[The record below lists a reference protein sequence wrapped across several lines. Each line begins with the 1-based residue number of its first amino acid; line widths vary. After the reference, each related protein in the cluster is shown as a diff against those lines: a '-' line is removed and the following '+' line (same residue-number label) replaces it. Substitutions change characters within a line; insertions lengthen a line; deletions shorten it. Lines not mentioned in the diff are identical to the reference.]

1 MVSDI
6 NFLLVG
12 NSRLHWAKYSK
23 NQSKFFHT
31 KKEQKVPE
39 NIDLDQLIWA
49 SVGKLPNFLL
59 KKENEIKTKDIQ
71 LSNLPDYFGVDRALA
86 CIAAL
91 KIIENP
97 FKKDL
102 LIADFGTILSITKLN
117 SNGSII
123 GGQLLPGFLTQL
135 KSMEQNTKNLKVPK
149 KYDIPIKDFLINT
162 EEAILKGVINSL
174 TSVIK
179 SLFNTKKDILDAHIQ
194 LLSKVFLTENKQA
207 SSTDTKTIILEFFV
221 LTILFGTFVTSSEM
235 TFKSG

>member
-23 NQSKFFHT
+23 HQSKFFHS
-31 KKEQKVPE
+31 KKEHKVPK

-49 SVGKLPNFLL
+49 SVGKLPNFFL

-71 LSNLPDYFGVDRALA
+71 LLNLPDYFGIDRSLA
-86 CIAAL
+86 CLAAL
-91 KIIENP
+91 KIIKNP
-97 FKKDL
+97 LKKDL

-123 GGQLLPGFLTQL
+123 GGQLIPGLLTQL

-149 KYDIPIKDFLINT
+149 KYEVPTKDFLINT
-162 EEAILKGVINSL
+162 EEAILKGVINSI
-174 TSVIK
+174 TCVIK
-179 SLFNTKKDILDAHIQ
+179 NSFNPLKDILITCGGDSQ
-194 LLSKVFLTENKQA
+194 FLTKFLETNK
-207 SSTDTKTIILEFFV
+207 KNIINAPNLVMEGMIIHH
-221 LTILFGTFVTSSEM
+221 LSI
-235 TFKSG
+235 KN

>member
-6 NFLLVG
+6 NFLLIG
-12 NSRLHWAKYSK
+12 NSRLHWAKYSQ

-31 KKEQKVPE
+31 TKDYKVPE
-39 NIDLDQLIWA
+39 NLDIHQLIWA
-49 SVGKLPNFLL
+49 SVGQLPNYLL
-59 KKENEIKTKDIQ
+59 KEENEIKTEDIR
-71 LSNLPDYFGVDRALA
+71 LNNLPNYFGVDRAMA
-86 CIAAL
+86 CLGAL
-91 KIIENP
+91 NTIENP
-97 FKKDL
+97 LKKDL

-174 TSVIK
+174 TGVIN
-179 SLFNTKKDILDAHIQ
+179 SLFNPEKDILIICGGDSQ
-194 LLSKVFLTENKQA
+194 LITKSLKTKKENIINAPNLVMEGMIIHHLSNK
-207 SSTDTKTIILEFFV
+207 KL
-221 LTILFGTFVTSSEM
+221 L
-235 TFKSG
+235 

>member
-1 MVSDI
+1 MVTDI

-12 NSRLHWAKYSK
+12 NSRLHWAKYSE

-31 KKEQKVPE
+31 KKDQEVPA

-59 KKENEIKTKDIQ
+59 KKENEIRTKDIQ
-71 LSNLPDYFGVDRALA
+71 LSNLADHFGVDRALA

-117 SNGSII
+117 SNKSII
-123 GGQLLPGFLTQL
+123 GGQLLPGYLTQL

-162 EEAILKGVINSL
+162 EEAILKGVMNSL
-174 TSVIK
+174 TGVINN
-179 SLFNTKKDILDAHIQ
+179 LFNPKKDILIICGGDSQ
-194 LLSKVFLTENKQA
+194 LVTKFLKTQKENIFIAPNLVMEGMIIHHLSIRNLV
-207 SSTDTKTIILEFFV
+207 
-221 LTILFGTFVTSSEM
+221 
-235 TFKSG
+235 

>member
-12 NSRLHWAKYSK
+12 NSRLHWANYSQ

-31 KKEQKVPE
+31 KKEEKFPE
-39 NIDLDQLIWA
+39 NIDSNQLIWA
-49 SVGKLPNFLL
+49 AVGKLPNFLL
-59 KKENEIKTKDIQ
+59 KAENQIKTKDIQ

-86 CIAAL
+86 CLAAL
-91 KIIENP
+91 KVIENP

-123 GGQLLPGFLTQL
+123 GGQLIPGFLTQL

-149 KYDIPIKDFLINT
+149 KYDIPIKDFLITT

-174 TSVIK
+174 TGVIN
-179 SLFNTKKDILDAHIQ
+179 SLFNPANDILVICGGDSE
-194 LLSKVFLTENKQA
+194 LLTKSLKTQKEN
-207 SSTDTKTIILEFFV
+207 IINAPDLVMEGMIIHH
-221 LTILFGTFVTSSEM
+221 LSI
-235 TFKSG
+235 KN

>member
-23 NQSKFFHT
+23 NQFKFFHT
-31 KKEQKVPE
+31 KKEQKVPK

-91 KIIENP
+91 KIIKNP
-97 FKKDL
+97 CKKDL
-102 LIADFGTILSITKLN
+102 LIADSGTILSITKLN

-162 EEAILKGVINSL
+162 EEAILKGVIKSL
-174 TSVIK
+174 TGLIS
-179 SLFNTKKDILDAHIQ
+179 SLFNPEKDILIICGGDSQ
-194 LLSKVFLTENKQA
+194 LLTKALQTKTEN
-207 SSTDTKTIILEFFV
+207 IINAPNLVMEGMIIHH
-221 LTILFGTFVTSSEM
+221 LSI
-235 TFKSG
+235 KN

>member
-12 NSRLHWAKYSK
+12 NSRLHWAKYSQ

-31 KKEQKVPE
+31 KKDQQVPK

-59 KKENEIKTKDIQ
+59 KEENEIKTKDIQ

-86 CIAAL
+86 CVAAL
-91 KIIENP
+91 RIIENP
-97 FKKDL
+97 LNKDL

-117 SNGSII
+117 SNGSIL
-123 GGQLLPGFLTQL
+123 GGQLIPGFLTQL
-135 KSMEQNTKNLKVPK
+135 KSMEQNTKNLKSPK

-174 TSVIK
+174 TGVIN
-179 SLFNTKKDILDAHIQ
+179 SLFNPSKDILVVCGGDSEFIKKYLKTQKEHIINAPNLVMEGMIIHHLSIKK
-194 LLSKVFLTENKQA
+194 LL
-207 SSTDTKTIILEFFV
+207 
-221 LTILFGTFVTSSEM
+221 
-235 TFKSG
+235 

>member
-23 NQSKFFHT
+23 NQSQFFHT

-71 LSNLPDYFGVDRALA
+71 LSNLPDYFGIDRALA
-86 CIAAL
+86 CIGAL
-91 KIIENP
+91 KFIENP
-97 FKKDL
+97 LKKDL
-102 LIADFGTILSITKLN
+102 LIADFGTILSITKMN
-117 SNGSII
+117 SNGFII

-149 KYDIPIKDFLINT
+149 KYEIPIKDFLINT

-174 TSVIK
+174 TGVIN
-179 SLFNTKKDILDAHIQ
+179 SLFNPEKDILIICGGDSQ
-194 LLSKVFLTENKQA
+194 LLIQFLKIQKEN
-207 SSTDTKTIILEFFV
+207 IINAPNLVMEGMIIHH
-221 LTILFGTFVTSSEM
+221 LSIKNLL
-235 TFKSG
+235 

>member
-12 NSRLHWAKYSK
+12 NSRLHWAQYTN

-31 KKEQKVPE
+31 KKEQKVPQ

-59 KKENEIKTKDIQ
+59 KKENEIRTKDIQ
-71 LSNLPDYFGVDRALA
+71 LSNLPDYFGIDRALA
-86 CIAAL
+86 WLAAL

-97 FKKDL
+97 LKKDL

-117 SNGSII
+117 SNGSVI
-123 GGQLLPGFLTQL
+123 GGQLIPGLLTQL
-135 KSMEQNTKNLKVPK
+135 KSMEQNTKNLKVPT

-174 TSVIK
+174 TGVIN
-179 SLFNTKKDILDAHIQ
+179 SLFNPEKDILIICGGDSQ
-194 LLSKVFLTENKQA
+194 LLMKSLKTQKEN
-207 SSTDTKTIILEFFV
+207 IINTPNLVMEGMIIHH
-221 LTILFGTFVTSSEM
+221 LSIKKLA
-235 TFKSG
+235 

>member
-1 MVSDI
+1 MVSNL

-12 NSRLHWAKYSK
+12 NSRLHWAKYSQ

-31 KKEQKVPE
+31 QKDQKVPE
-39 NIDLDQLIWA
+39 NIDLDNLIWA

-59 KKENEIKTKDIQ
+59 KEENEIKTKDIQ

-86 CIAAL
+86 CTAAL

-97 FKKDL
+97 LNKDL

-117 SNGSII
+117 ANGFIL
-123 GGQLLPGFLTQL
+123 GGQLIPGFLTQL
-135 KSMEQNTKNLKVPK
+135 KSMEQNTKNLKIPK
-149 KYDIPIKDFLINT
+149 KYEIPIKDFLINT

-179 SLFNTKKDILDAHIQ
+179 NLFIPSNDIL
-194 LLSKVFLTENKQA
+194 
-207 SSTDTKTIILEFFV
+207 IICGGDSEFFA
-221 LTILFGTFVTSSEM
+221 
-235 TFKSG
+235 KSLKTQKENIINAPNLVMEGMIIHHLSIKKLL

>member
-31 KKEQKVPE
+31 KKEQKVPK

-59 KKENEIKTKDIQ
+59 KKENEIKNKDIQ

-86 CIAAL
+86 CLAAL
-91 KIIENP
+91 KTIENP
-97 FKKDL
+97 LKKDL

-135 KSMEQNTKNLKVPK
+135 KSMEQNTKNLQVPK

-162 EEAILKGVINSL
+162 EEAILKGVINSH
-174 TSVIK
+174 TGVIN
-179 SLFNTKKDILDAHIQ
+179 SLFNPKKDILIICGGDSK
-194 LLSKVFLTENKQA
+194 LLTKYLKTEKGN
-207 SSTDTKTIILEFFV
+207 IINAPNLVMEGMIIHY
-221 LTILFGTFVTSSEM
+221 LSI
-235 TFKSG
+235 KN

>member
-23 NQSKFFHT
+23 DQSKFFHT
-31 KKEQKVPE
+31 NKEQKVPK

-59 KKENEIKTKDIQ
+59 KKENEIKTKDIK
-71 LSNLPDYFGVDRALA
+71 LSNLPDYFGIDRSLA
-86 CIAAL
+86 CLAAL
-91 KIIENP
+91 KIIKNP
-97 FKKDL
+97 LKKDL

-117 SNGSII
+117 SNGIII
-123 GGQLLPGFLTQL
+123 GGQLIPGFLTQL

-149 KYDIPIKDFLINT
+149 KYKVPTKDFLINT

-174 TSVIK
+174 TGVIK
-179 SLFNTKKDILDAHIQ
+179 NSFNPEKDILITCGGDSQ
-194 LLSKVFLTENKQA
+194 FLTKSLET
-207 SSTDTKTIILEFFV
+207 SKTNIFIAPNLVMEGMIIHHLSV
-221 LTILFGTFVTSSEM
+221 KKLA
-235 TFKSG
+235 

>member
-6 NFLLVG
+6 NFLLIG
-12 NSRLHWAKYSK
+12 NSRLHWAKYSQ

-31 KKEQKVPE
+31 TKDYKVPE
-39 NIDLDQLIWA
+39 NLDIHQLIWA
-49 SVGKLPNFLL
+49 SVGQLPNYLL
-59 KKENEIKTKDIQ
+59 REENEIKTEDIR
-71 LSNLPDYFGVDRALA
+71 LNNLPNYFGVDRAMA
-86 CIAAL
+86 CLGAL
-91 KIIENP
+91 NTIENP
-97 FKKDL
+97 LKKDL

-174 TSVIK
+174 TGVIN
-179 SLFNTKKDILDAHIQ
+179 SLFNPAKDILIICGGDSQ
-194 LLSKVFLTENKQA
+194 LLTKSLKTQKEN
-207 SSTDTKTIILEFFV
+207 IINAPNLVMEGMIIHH
-221 LTILFGTFVTSSEM
+221 LSIKKLA
-235 TFKSG
+235 

>member
-49 SVGKLPNFLL
+49 SVGNPPNFLL

-71 LSNLPDYFGVDRALA
+71 LSNFPDYFGVDRALA

-97 FKKDL
+97 LKKDL

-117 SNGSII
+117 SNRSII
-123 GGQLLPGFLTQL
+123 GGQLIPGFLTQL
-135 KSMEQNTKNLKVPK
+135 KSMEKNTKNLKVPK

-162 EEAILKGVINSL
+162 EDAILKGVINSL
-174 TSVIK
+174 TGVIN
-179 SLFNTKKDILDAHIQ
+179 SLFNPAKDILIICGGDSQ
-194 LLSKVFLTENKQA
+194 LLTKSLNTQKENIVNA
-207 SSTDTKTIILEFFV
+207 PNLVMEGMIIHHL
-221 LTILFGTFVTSSEM
+221 SEN
-235 TFKSG
+235 F

>member
-12 NSRLHWAKYSK
+12 NSRLHWAKYSQ

-59 KKENEIKTKDIQ
+59 KKDNEIKTKDIL

-86 CIAAL
+86 CLAAL
-91 KIIENP
+91 NIIANP
-97 FKKDL
+97 LKKDL

-117 SNGSII
+117 PNGSII
-123 GGQLLPGFLTQL
+123 GGQLIPGFLTQL
-135 KSMEQNTKNLKVPK
+135 KSMEQNTKNLKVPQ
-149 KYDIPIKDFLINT
+149 KYEIPTKNFLINT
-162 EEAILKGVINSL
+162 EESILRGVINSL
-174 TSVIK
+174 TGVINSSFNPLDDILITCGGDSEFLTK
-179 SLFNTKKDILDAHIQ
+179 SLKTQKKNIINAPNLVMEGMIIHHLSPKH
-194 LLSKVFLTENKQA
+194 LL
-207 SSTDTKTIILEFFV
+207 
-221 LTILFGTFVTSSEM
+221 
-235 TFKSG
+235 

>member
-6 NFLLVG
+6 NLLLVG
-12 NSRLHWAKYSK
+12 NSRLQWAKYSK

-31 KKEQKVPE
+31 KKDEKVPD

-149 KYDIPIKDFLINT
+149 KYDIPTKDFLINT
-162 EEAILKGVINSL
+162 EEAILKGVSNSL
-174 TSVIK
+174 TGVIN
-179 SLFNTKKDILDAHIQ
+179 SSFNPLKDILITCGGDSEFLTKFLKTQKKNIIHAPNLVMEGMIIHHLSLKQ
-194 LLSKVFLTENKQA
+194 LL
-207 SSTDTKTIILEFFV
+207 
-221 LTILFGTFVTSSEM
+221 
-235 TFKSG
+235 